1 MPADIPV
8 EQPTA
13 HEVWLNIR
21 TARLLG
27 IKTPEAVTT
36 RAGHLTE

>member
-13 HEVWLNIR
+13 YEVWRSMR

-27 IKTPEAVTT
+27 ITIPEAVTT
-36 RAGHLTE
+36 RADHVIE